1 MRKKIYD
8 ILPPTEV
15 GRIEAIEEEPEE
27 VEIEVKE
34 ELSFKKQKFKQPRKP
49 LGKGVLFSILL
60 IVIAGV
66 IAGIYFL
73 TDTKVELVVHP
84 KINNIQE
91 EKRVVVALSD
101 DFQAVEGSERFVL
114 MGKVLTDE
122 QSYTDQ
128 VAATGSAEGGSQ
140 AKGKIRILN
149 NSSGTVILVATTRF
163 LGTNGKIYR
172 VPQPVEVPAM
182 KGTEPGSVEVEVVAE
197 EPGEDYNIS
206 SSTFTLP
213 GLKDHGSPLY
223 DSMKAE
229 TVTAISGGAKG
240 TGLAVSDNDIAGAEG
255 KFKQQKA
262 GEVKN
267 SLMSSLSDDYVLLE
281 KATRQEVTSFV
292 VSAKKGDRVDRFDVS
307 GKMKTTVIAVKKED
321 IKRMIS
327 SMSGVEEGDNFGYEI
342 KDIDVKELGDKD
354 GNKEMTL
361 FVSADY
367 YGCEGNE
374 DLVGKVLEKSKA
386 GAIAELAK
394 DDRIEKVE
402 IRINPSWKDSI
413 SNKKE
418 NVTVKVVGLGN

>member
-1 MRKKIYD
+1 
-8 ILPPTEV
+8 
-15 GRIEAIEEEPEE
+15 
-27 VEIEVKE
+27 
-34 ELSFKKQKFKQPRKP
+34 
-49 LGKGVLFSILL
+49 
-60 IVIAGV
+60 
-66 IAGIYFL
+66 
-73 TDTKVELVVHP
+73 
-84 KINNIQE
+84 
-91 EKRVVVALSD
+91 
-101 DFQAVEGSERFVL
+101 
-114 MGKVLTDE
+114 
-122 QSYTDQ
+122 
-128 VAATGSAEGGSQ
+128 
-140 AKGKIRILN
+140 
-149 NSSGTVILVATTRF
+149 
-163 LGTNGKIYR
+163 
-172 VPQPVEVPAM
+172 
-182 KGTEPGSVEVEVVAE
+182 
-197 EPGEDYNIS
+197 
-206 SSTFTLP
+206 
-213 GLKDHGSPLY
+213 
-223 DSMKAE
+223 
-229 TVTAISGGAKG
+229 VTAISGGAKG
-240 TGLAVSDNDIAGAEG
+240 SGLAVSDNDIAGAEG